1 VFIMTQNRR
10 MPLPAVREKRMLRS
24 TQRRAFFALALG
36 VSPVIIWLG
45 ATLFTLQASAA
56 AAPGPFDKLL
66 GSWRGSGQVVGRN
79 GSADK
84 IVCRASY
91 SPSADGGSLSQTLL
105 CASDSYRF
113 DIRSFFVSDAQGVEG
128 HWDELTRSVTGHVS
142 GKIVDGQFD
151 GTITGTGF
159 SAAISLRTAGHKQ
172 TVTISPQ
179 DGDIAHVNISMTRGG
194 ELSKA
199 SK

>member
-1 VFIMTQNRR
+1 
-10 MPLPAVREKRMLRS
+10 MLRS
-24 TQRRAFFALALG
+24 AQRPT
-36 VSPVIIWLG
+36 PVLVAGGLSSLVIWLG
-45 ATLFTLQASAA
+45 AALFTLEANAA
-56 AAPGPFDKLL
+56 GTPGPFDKLL

-91 SPSADGGSLSQTLL
+91 SPSADGGSLSQSLL

-113 DIRSFFVSDAQGVEG
+113 DIRSFFVNDAQGVEG

-142 GKIVDGQFD
+142 GKIADGQFD

-159 SAAISLRTAGHKQ
+159 SAAISLRTSGHRQ

-179 DGDIAHVNISMTRGG
+179 DGDIARVNISMTRGG
-194 ELSKA
+194 EPNKSSK
-199 SK
+199 